1 MEIDLV
7 VFDLAGTTVND
18 NQDVHKVLQAAL
30 KKNGIS
36 ISLAEAN
43 AVMGI
48 PKPVAIKQLLER
60 KSYPSIN
67 DKFIG
72 EIHTDFVS
80 HMISFYETDSS
91 VGEKVGVSETFA
103 TLKANG
109 IKVVVDTGFDR
120 QIVTPLLKRLG
131 WKENN
136 LIDDSV
142 TSDEVK
148 QGRPFPDMIFE
159 AMKRVGVPDVSRVA
173 KVGDT
178 ASDLHEGTSAGCK
191 YVIGITT
198 GAFSREDLVK
208 EPHTHLIKRVSEL
221 LPILG
226 IEKKGS

>member
-1 MEIDLV
+1 MQIDLV
-7 VFDLAGTTVND
+7 VFDLAGTTVKD

-30 KKNGIS
+30 KKKGIT
-36 ISLAEAN
+36 ISLADAN
-43 AVMGI
+43 EVMGI
-48 PKPVAIKQLLER
+48 PKPVAIKQLLEG
-60 KSYPSIN
+60 KNYPNIN
-67 DKFIG
+67 DEFID
-72 EIHTDFVS
+72 EIHTDFVAS
-80 HMISFYETDSS
+80 MIYFYETDAS

-148 QGRPFPDMIFE
+148 QGRPFPDLIFE
-159 AMKRVGVPDVSRVA
+159 AMKRTGVRDVARVA

-178 ASDLHEGTSAGCK
+178 ASDLHEGTSAGCR
-191 YVIGITT
+191 YVLGITT
-198 GAFSREDLVK
+198 GAFSRAELAK
-208 EPHTHLIKRVSEL
+208 EPHTHLIESISEL
-221 LPILG
+221 LLILG
-226 IEKKGS
+226 IKKSS